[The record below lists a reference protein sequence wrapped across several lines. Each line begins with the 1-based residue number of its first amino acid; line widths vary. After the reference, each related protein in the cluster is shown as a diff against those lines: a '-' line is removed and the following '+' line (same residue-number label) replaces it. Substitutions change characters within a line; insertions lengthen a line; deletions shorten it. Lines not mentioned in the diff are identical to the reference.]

1 MSENQSATAV
11 KTSNKINIA
20 LFKSLLYGTIWAFA
34 FAWLLPENTLDGA
47 QYLLFISSLPATF
60 IWQITTEQPLWLIV
74 VTLVNILVLLIPY
87 FYYLKTGLQ
96 LWWLYWSLSLY
107 GFMNAAMAFIL
118 SINLLGPLAN

>member
-1 MSENQSATAV
+1 MPENQSAPAV
-11 KTSNKINIA
+11 QNLNKINIA
-20 LFKSLLYGTIWAFA
+20 LFKSLFYGTIWAFA
-34 FAWLLPENTLDGA
+34 FAWLLPEDTLDGV
-47 QYLLFISSLPATF
+47 QYLLFVSSLPATF
-60 IWQITTEQPLWLIV
+60 IWQISVEQPLWLIAV
-74 VTLVNILVLLIPY
+74 ALVNLLVLLIPY